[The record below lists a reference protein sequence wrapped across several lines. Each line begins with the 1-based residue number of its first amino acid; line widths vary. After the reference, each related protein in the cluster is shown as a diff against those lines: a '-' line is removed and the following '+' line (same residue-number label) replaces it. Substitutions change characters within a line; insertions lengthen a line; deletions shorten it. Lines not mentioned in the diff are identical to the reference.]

1 MEQHDLAAELAIPGA
16 QELLTS
22 ATMTRLAD
30 LGLPRFLQDLAA
42 EPALRP

>member
-30 LGLPRFLQDLAA
+30 LGLPRFLQDLA
-42 EPALRP
+42 EQSQR